1 MFYRRWA
8 QEVLSI
14 SQVTN
19 EEEEVTDDD
28 YEHQS
33 SENSTDTDDDVVQD
47 DDESETATDSETLD
61 TSTSSKETPSST
73 KPSSSKEKSYPNR
86 PLLIFKHN
94 PKAGGGSIEELLTE
108 LKTNIIKYNDVI
120 LPRSKRSRHPTLPER
135 KKRNRPNKSTNHKNE
150 ADRILEDF
158 NTSQTDL
165 LLNDNRHDITIS
177 NSTETPKVNLDELT
191 HRNDTLYVI
200 NEFDPVRPV
209 TRTKGFVIS
218 SIREPCD
225 HYLSLWSFGSH
236 GAGNFRNQFRSK
248 KYKGTLDDWVYQ
260 AYGKDPPTYDSER
273 DVYAFQ
279 YVWLRSRVVKF
290 EIAKR
295 FRKSYGSP
303 RVKEGKVIND
313 PVDCWVYVDNF
324 KATFYTC
331 LKQYENQGGYV
342 NWTAPLLSDMVDHL
356 QLENHNQRKLAKVDF
371 NFTKEQ
377 TTKDDPVNS
386 HQLKHHAPCSHY
398 FDNETSSMI
407 QRGRESF
414 IYNIFGYD
422 KCCGKGKPKYALI
435 HPPPL
440 DELSEETTTQRTDN
454 GSMEGNFNNTTDSLQ
469 YSNTAP
475 ANFYRLL
482 DAIILLL
489 LFPTYYFVAKYI
501 RSRRKN
507 EKYESVS
514 TEDTDG
520 TSKVPDYLFQTRR

>member
-8 QEVLSI
+8 EEVLSI
-14 SQVTN
+14 TQVTN
-19 EEEEVTDDD
+19 EEQEVTDDD
-28 YEHQS
+28 YEGQYA
-33 SENSTDTDDDVVQD
+33 ENSTDTDDDVVQD
-47 DDESETATDSETLD
+47 DDDSDTATDSETPD
-61 TSTSSKETPSST
+61 TSTSSKST
-73 KPSSSKEKSYPNR
+73 PSSSKPFSSQESYPNR

-108 LKTNIIKYNDVI
+108 LKNNIVKYNDVI
-120 LPRSKRSRHPTLPER
+120 RPKSKHSRHPTLPER
-135 KKRNRPNKSTNHKNE
+135 KKRNRPNKNTQYKNE
-150 ADRILEDF
+150 ADRILEAF

-165 LLNDNRHDITIS
+165 LLDDNRHDSTLL
-177 NSTETPKVNLDELT
+177 NSTEKPKVNLDDLVQ
-191 HRNDTLYVI
+191 RNDTLFVV

-209 TRTKGFVIS
+209 TRGKGFVIS

-225 HYLSLWSFGSH
+225 HYLSLWSYGSH

-248 KYKGTLDDWVYQ
+248 RYNGTFDDWVYQ

-279 YVWLRSRVVKF
+279 YVWLRSRFVKF

-295 FRKSYGSP
+295 FRKSYGTP
-303 RVKEGKVIND
+303 RVIQDKVIND

-342 NWTAPLLSDMVDHL
+342 NWTAPLLSEMVHHL
-356 QLENHNQRKLAKVDF
+356 QIENQKQRNLAKVDF

-377 TTKDDPVNS
+377 RTKDDPVNS

-398 FDNETSSMI
+398 FDNETSNMI
-407 QRGRESF
+407 RRGRESF
-414 IYNIFGYD
+414 IYNIFGYG
-422 KCCGKGKPKYALI
+422 KCCGKGKPNYALI
-435 HPPPL
+435 PPPPL
-440 DELSEETTTQRTDN
+440 EPEMTTMQRTDK
-454 GSMEGNFNNTTDSLQ
+454 GSMEGNFNNTTPSMQ

-489 LFPTYYFVAKYI
+489 LFPTYYFVAKYV

-514 TEDTDG
+514 SEDTDG